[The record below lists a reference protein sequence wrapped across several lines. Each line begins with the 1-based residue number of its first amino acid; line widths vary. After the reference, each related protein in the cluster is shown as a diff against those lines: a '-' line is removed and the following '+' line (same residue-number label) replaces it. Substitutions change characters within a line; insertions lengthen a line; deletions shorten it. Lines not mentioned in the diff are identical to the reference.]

1 MTSTTWTF
9 GGGGVAAETF
19 LFPHP
24 PDKRLKTKQ
33 PRIHILVVRL
43 GQPTVPSLLLPD
55 LVAVADLTGAFE
67 VHSSHII
74 PSRFWRSFY
83 SQTAALSRIDTAIA
97 VSRSPGRRF
106 SSSDGTMRGTC
117 GG

>member
-24 PDKRLKTKQ
+24 PDRRLKTKQ

-43 GQPTVPSLLLPD
+43 RQPTVPSLLLPD

-83 SQTAALSRIDTAIA
+83 SQTAGPSRIDPPIA
-97 VSRSPGRRF
+97 VSRSRY
-106 SSSDGTMRGTC
+106 RGVASAVQTVR
-117 GG
+117 